1 METKIINI
9 NDIEELVL
17 CKFEI
22 ENKLL
27 EKGIIESKMQI
38 DEFIL
43 KYALTDYVYMVDDKF
58 IPFNIYTL
66 DDTKYVFI
74 TEENETDKNILL
86 NKLKS
91 MKYDLNNKVEI
102 NISEL
107 LTNEELTKSLIIHDK
122 KYYK

>member
-9 NDIEELVL
+9 NDIEDLIL

-27 EKGIIESKMQI
+27 EKGIIKSKMQI

-43 KYALTDYVYMVDDKF
+43 KYALTDYVFMVDDKF

-107 LTNEELTKSLIIHDK
+107 LTNEELTKSLIIHNK

>member
-9 NDIEELVL
+9 NDIEDLVL

-27 EKGIIESKMQI
+27 EKGIIKSKMQI

>member
-9 NDIEELVL
+9 NDIEDLIL